1 MPENK
6 TISLLIQTP
15 NNTSERRN
23 KKKTRKKR
31 SRNTVSTSPPQSH
44 ATPQTV
50 SLHPVSLLS
59 PGQPRGLLPKLRAAS
74 KKGGEQSSGSG
85 WRSKKHPK
93 SLTPANKTRENESG
107 APAQGFVSV
116 PSSQAR
122 ESLRWEGELG
132 DPRAEEQRLE
142 LYRADRRQRYIT
154 HRAAQYEAL
163 IQTERN

>member
-44 ATPQTV
+44 
-50 SLHPVSLLS
+50 VSLLS